1 MSDNDTCLLKKGFG
15 CERSCFQHYS
25 DYFDFKHED
34 WYWRIK
40 KKKEKK
46 GRQKKGK
53 NSLTQQV

>member
-25 DYFDFKHED
+25 DYLDFKHED

-46 GRQKKGK
+46 EDRKKEK
-53 NSLTQQV
+53 TH